1 MGRFI
6 YLSSSTRQP
15 EPEESDIE
23 ITITTADEV
32 KQGDALHIEV
42 TLRTLHPTIKDR
54 PARDINGEVTIVVG
68 GAEEREVVA
77 TGLTNTN
84 RVFAG
89 KNVLL
94 TGGHATITAERAGT
108 YTFAPGEI
116 EVSTSDYPLRSVPK
130 APNPVDSETTVL

>member
-1 MGRFI
+1 MGRFV

-32 KQGDALHIEV
+32 AKGETINIEV

-54 PARDINGEVTIVVG
+54 PAGDIKGDLTVVVG

-77 TGLTNTN
+77 VGLTNAN
-84 RVFAG
+84 CVFAG

-94 TGGHATITAERAGT
+94 TGGHAEITAAEPGT

-116 EVSTSDYPLRSVPK
+116 VVTTSDYPLKSVPK
-130 APNPVDSETTVL
+130 APNPVESKTSVA